1 MLKCVERN
9 CSYYWQDEND
19 LYPRCHFED
28 EILPAPCEDGSFDY
42 DEEDDSWD
50 DEPDDID
57 SDEGFD
63 PYEGC
68 FTFDC

>member
-1 MLKCVERN
+1 MLECVERN

-19 LYPRCHFED
+19 PYPRCHFED
-28 EILPAPCEDGSFDY
+28 KILPAPCEDGSFDY